1 MAVKALILDVD
12 YRRTGTCSLG
22 SDSLIEK
29 NFGYRPLHLKSA
41 LAVKRLLDNKRIIE
55 EEEDDLGNYFYS
67 VKGEYEDTDFIVVDS
82 LTGLQGFEKNDIRG
96 NRELFTLQ
104 DWGRLAERMHN
115 FIVKLACC
123 DKNVIFI
130 SHTKQVQDSEMGRL
144 IEVPALSGQI
154 GESIGRYLDMI
165 LYSVIVTTPQKK
177 RLYKWQVIPD
187 ERRNARS
194 LPSITEYAESKRGLL
209 DQDYKVLFDLIRKD
223 FDGPVKIGIF
233 GQYGT
238 GKTYS
243 LKTLMSLNSN
253 ENQ

>member
-1 MAVKALILDVD
+1 MPKVLILDVD

-22 SDSLIEK
+22 SDSVIEK
-29 NFGYRPLHLKSA
+29 EFGFRPLHLKSA
-41 LAVKRLLDNKRIIE
+41 SAIRKLLDEKLIIE
-55 EEEDDLGNYFYS
+55 EQEDELGNFFYTI
-67 VKGEYEDTDFIVVDS
+67 KGEYEDADFIVVDS

-115 FIVKLACC
+115 FVVKLACC

-130 SHTKQVQDSEMGRL
+130 SHTKLVQESELGRL
-144 IEVPALSGQI
+144 IEVPALSGQM
-154 GESIGRYLDMI
+154 GENIGRYLDMI
-165 LYSVIVTTPQKK
+165 IYSVIITTPQKK
-177 RLYKWQVIPD
+177 RLYRWQVIPD

-194 LPSITEYAESKRGLL
+194 LPSITEYAEKTQGLI
-209 DQDYKVLFDLIRKD
+209 DQDYKLLFDLIRKD
-223 FDGPVKIGIF
+223 FDGPVKIGVF

-243 LKTLMSLNSN
+243 LRTLLNLG
-253 ENQ
+253 E